1 MKKLL
6 TIMLCCSSMA
16 LAQQTDPVV
25 MTING
30 QPVTRSEFEYSYN
43 KNNAEGVIDKKTVDE
58 YVDLF
63 INYKLKVMA
72 AQTAKMDTAR
82 SFKTEF
88 ATYRDQQIRPA
99 MITDADVEQRAREIF
114 RETQQRVDGVG
125 GLVKPA
131 HILFGI
137 RQTDGDDKKNLA
149 KQRADSAYDALLK
162 GADFAA
168 LARKLSDDRASAEH
182 GGELP
187 WIEKGQTMKEFDGVV
202 FSLRKGELSKP
213 FLSPAGYH
221 IVLLKDKSKFFP
233 YDTLRASILRFI
245 EQRGIR
251 DQIISQKIDSLAKA
265 AGPNVTADEVLAK
278 KRAEM
283 VAKDPNLKYLI
294 QEYHDGLLLFEIS
307 NREVWAK
314 AQDDEKGL
322 ADYFKKNKKKYKWE
336 QPRFKG
342 IAYYTKEKKDVMAV
356 RKAVRHLPFDQW
368 TEKLRSTFN
377 NDSILR
383 VKVEKGIFKAG
394 DNSLVDRNVFGKKV
408 PLKPEKNFP
417 YAATYGRRL
426 KAPKDYRDVKAQVVA
441 DYQDELEKQWV
452 ERLRKQYAV
461 TVNRSVLATVNKH

>member
-1 MKKLL
+1 MNKLL
-6 TIMLCCSSMA
+6 AVMLCCGSMA
-16 LAQQTDPVV
+16 LAQQADPVV

-43 KNNAEGVIDKKTVDE
+43 KNNAEGVIDKKSVDE

-63 INYKLKVMA
+63 INYKLKVIA
-72 AQTAKMDTAR
+72 AQAARMDTAR

-88 ATYRDQQIRPA
+88 ASYRDQQIRPA
-99 MITDADVEQRAREIF
+99 MITDADVEQRAREIY
-114 RETQQRVDGVG
+114 REAQQRVDGAG

-149 KQRADSAYDALLK
+149 KQRADSVYNALLK

-187 WIEKGQTMKEFDGVV
+187 WIEKGQTMKEFDDVV

-233 YDTLRASILRFI
+233 YDTLRANILRFI

-251 DQIISQKIDSLAKA
+251 DQIISQRIDSLAKA

-322 ADYFKKNKKKYKWE
+322 ADCFKKNKKKYKWE

-342 IAYYTKEKKDVMAV
+342 IAYYTKDKKDVMAV
-356 RKAVRHLPFDQW
+356 RKAVRHMPFDQW

-383 VKVEKGIFKAG
+383 VKVVKGIFKAG
-394 DNSLVDRNVFGKKV
+394 DNPMVDRNVFGKKAS
-408 PLKPEKNFP
+408 LKPEKDYP

>member
-1 MKKLL
+1 
-6 TIMLCCSSMA
+6 MLCCSSMA

-30 QPVTRSEFEYSYN
+30 QPITRSEFEYSYN

-72 AQTAKMDTAR
+72 AQAAKMDTAR
-82 SFKTEF
+82 SFKAEF

-99 MITDADVEQRAREIF
+99 MITDADVEQRAREIY
-114 RETQQRVDGVG
+114 RETQQRVDGAG

-137 RQTDGDDKKNLA
+137 RQTDGDDKKNQA
-149 KQRADSAYDALLK
+149 KQRADSVYNALLK

-168 LARKLSDDRASAEH
+168 LARQLSDDRGSAEQ

-187 WIEKGQTMKEFDGVV
+187 WIEKGQTLKEFEDKV
-202 FSLRKGELSKP
+202 FALRKGELSKP

-221 IVLLKDKSKFFP
+221 IVLLKDKGNFFP
-233 YDTLRASILRFI
+233 YDSLRTSILRFI

-251 DQIISQKIDSLAKA
+251 EQIISQKIETLAKA

-307 NREVWAK
+307 SKEVWAK
-314 AQDDEKGL
+314 AQSDERGQ
-322 ADYFKKNKKKYKWE
+322 ADYFKKNNKKYKWE

-342 IAYYTKEKKDVMAV
+342 IAYYTKDKKDVKAV
-356 RKAVRHLPFDQW
+356 RKVVKHLPFDQW
-368 TEKLRSTFN
+368 TEKLHSTFN

-383 VKVEKGIFKAG
+383 IKVEKGIFKAG

-408 PLKPEKNFP
+408 PLKLEKDYP
-417 YAATYGRRL
+417 YAATYGKKL

>member
-1 MKKLL
+1 MKNLL

-30 QPVTRSEFEYSYN
+30 QPITRSEFEYSYN

-63 INYKLKVMA
+63 INYKLKVIA
-72 AQTAKMDTAR
+72 AQAAKMDTAR

-99 MITDADVEQRAREIF
+99 MITDADVEQRAREIY
-114 RETQQRVDGVG
+114 RETQQRVDGAG
-125 GLVKPA
+125 GLVKAA

-137 RQTDGDDKKNLA
+137 RQTDGEDKKNQA
-149 KQRADSAYDALLK
+149 KLRADSAYNALLK
-162 GADFAA
+162 GADFAT
-168 LARKLSDDRASAEH
+168 LAKRLSDDKGSAEQ

-187 WIEKGQTMKEFDGVV
+187 WIEKGQTLKEFEDMA

-221 IVLLKDKSKFFP
+221 IVLLKDKGNFFP
-233 YDTLRASILRFI
+233 YDSLRTSILRFI

-251 DQIISQKIDSLAKA
+251 EQIISQKIETLAKA
-265 AGPNVTADEVLAK
+265 AGSNVTAEEVLAK

-307 NREVWAK
+307 SKEVWAK
-314 AQDDEKGL
+314 AQSDERGQ

-342 IAYYTKEKKDVMAV
+342 IAYYTKDKKDVKAV
-356 RKAVRHLPFDQW
+356 RKAVKHLSFDQW

-383 VKVEKGIFKAG
+383 IKVEKGIFKAG

-408 PLKPEKNFP
+408 PLKLEKDYP
-417 YAATYGRRL
+417 YAGTYGKKL

-461 TVNRSVLATVNKH
+461 TVNRGVLATVNKH

>member
-30 QPVTRSEFEYSYN
+30 QPITRSEFEYSYN

-99 MITDADVEQRAREIF
+99 MITDADVEQRAREIY

-149 KQRADSAYDALLK
+149 KQRADSVYNALLK

-187 WIEKGQTMKEFDGVV
+187 WIEKGQTMKEFDDVV

-233 YDTLRASILRFI
+233 YDTLRANILRFI

-251 DQIISQKIDSLAKA
+251 DQIISQRIDSLAKA

-322 ADYFKKNKKKYKWE
+322 ADCFKKNKKKYKWE

-342 IAYYTKEKKDVMAV
+342 IAYYTKDKKDVMAV
-356 RKAVRHLPFDQW
+356 RKAVRHMPFDQW

-383 VKVEKGIFKAG
+383 VKVVKGIFKAG
-394 DNSLVDRNVFGKKV
+394 DNPMVDRNVFGKKAS
-408 PLKPEKNFP
+408 LKPEKDYP

>member
-1 MKKLL
+1 M
-6 TIMLCCSSMA
+6 IMLCCSSMA
-16 LAQQTDPVV
+16 LAQQADPVV

-30 QPVTRSEFEYSYN
+30 QPITRSEFEYSYN

-58 YVDLF
+58 YVYLF
-63 INYKLKVMA
+63 INYKLKVIA
-72 AQTAKMDTAR
+72 AQAAKMDTAR
-82 SFKTEF
+82 SFKAEF

-99 MITDADVEQRAREIF
+99 MITDADVEQRAREIY
-114 RETQQRVDGVG
+114 RETQQRVDGAG

-137 RQTDGDDKKNLA
+137 RQTDGEDKKNQA
-149 KQRADSAYDALLK
+149 KQRADSAYNALLK
-162 GADFAA
+162 GADFTA
-168 LARKLSDDRASAEH
+168 LARQLSDDRGSAEQ

-187 WIEKGQTMKEFDGVV
+187 WIEKGQTLKEFEDMV

-221 IVLLKDKSKFFP
+221 IVLLKDKGNFFP
-233 YDTLRASILRFI
+233 YDSLRTSILRFI

-251 DQIISQKIDSLAKA
+251 EQIISQKIETLAKA

-283 VAKDPNLKYLI
+283 VTKDPNLKYLI

-307 NREVWAK
+307 NKEVWAK
-314 AQDDEKGL
+314 AQSDERGQ

-342 IAYYTKEKKDVMAV
+342 IAYYTKDKNDVKAV
-356 RKAVRHLPFDQW
+356 RKVVKHLPFDQW
-368 TEKLRSTFN
+368 TEQLHSTFN

-383 VKVEKGIFKAG
+383 IKVEKGIFKAG

-408 PLKPEKNFP
+408 PLKLEKDYP
-417 YAATYGRRL
+417 YAATYGKKL

>member
-1 MKKLL
+1 
-6 TIMLCCSSMA
+6 MLCCSSMA

-30 QPVTRSEFEYSYN
+30 QPITRSEFEYSYN

-63 INYKLKVMA
+63 INYKLKVIA
-72 AQTAKMDTAR
+72 AQAAKMDTACP
-82 SFKTEF
+82 FKTEF

-99 MITDADVEQRAREIF
+99 MITDADVEQRAREIY
-114 RETQQRVDGVG
+114 RETQQRVDGAG
-125 GLVKPA
+125 GLVKAA

-137 RQTDGDDKKNLA
+137 RQTDGEDKKNQA
-149 KQRADSAYDALLK
+149 KQRADSAYNALLR

-168 LARKLSDDRASAEH
+168 LARQLSDDRGSADQ
-182 GGELP
+182 GGDLP
-187 WIEKGQTMKEFDGVV
+187 WIEKGQTLKEFEDMA

-221 IVLLKDKSKFFP
+221 IVLLKDKGNFFP
-233 YDTLRASILRFI
+233 YDSLRTNILRFI

-251 DQIISQKIDSLAKA
+251 EQIISQKIETLAKA
-265 AGPNVTADEVLAK
+265 AGSNVTAEEVLAK

-307 NREVWAK
+307 SKEVWAK
-314 AQDDEKGL
+314 AQSDERGQ

-342 IAYYTKEKKDVMAV
+342 IAYYTKDKKDVKAV
-356 RKAVRHLPFDQW
+356 RKAVKHLSFDQW

-383 VKVEKGIFKAG
+383 IKVEKGIFKAG

-408 PLKPEKNFP
+408 PLKLEKDYP
-417 YAATYGRRL
+417 YAGTYGKKL

-461 TVNRSVLATVNKH
+461 TVNRGVLATVNKH

>member
-30 QPVTRSEFEYSYN
+30 QPITRSEFEYSYN

-99 MITDADVEQRAREIF
+99 MITDADVEQRAREIY
-114 RETQQRVDGVG
+114 REAQQRVDGAG

-149 KQRADSAYDALLK
+149 KQRADSVYNALLK

-187 WIEKGQTMKEFDGVV
+187 WIEKGQTMKEFDDVV

-233 YDTLRASILRFI
+233 YDTLRANILRFI

-251 DQIISQKIDSLAKA
+251 DQIISQRIDSLAKA

-322 ADYFKKNKKKYKWE
+322 ADCFKKNKKKYKWE

-342 IAYYTKEKKDVMAV
+342 IAYYTKDKKDVMAV

-383 VKVEKGIFKAG
+383 VKVVKGIFKAG
-394 DNSLVDRNVFGKKV
+394 DNPMVDRNVFGKKAS
-408 PLKPEKNFP
+408 LKPEKDYP

>member
-1 MKKLL
+1 
-6 TIMLCCSSMA
+6 MLCCSSMA

-30 QPVTRSEFEYSYN
+30 QPITRSEFEYSYN

-72 AQTAKMDTAR
+72 AQAAKMDTAR
-82 SFKTEF
+82 SFKDEF

-99 MITDADVEQRAREIF
+99 MITDADVEQRAREIY
-114 RETQQRVDGVG
+114 RETQQRVDGAG

-137 RQTDGDDKKNLA
+137 RQTDGEDKKNKA
-149 KQRADSAYDALLK
+149 KLRADSVYNALLK

-168 LARKLSDDRASAEH
+168 LARQLSDDRGSAEQ

-187 WIEKGQTMKEFDGVV
+187 WIEKGQTLKEFEDMA

-221 IVLLKDKSKFFP
+221 IVLLKDKGNFFP
-233 YDTLRASILRFI
+233 YDSLRTNILRFI
-245 EQRGIR
+245 EQRGVR
-251 DQIISQKIDSLAKA
+251 EQIISQKIETLAKA

-307 NREVWAK
+307 SKEVWAK
-314 AQDDEKGL
+314 AQSDERGQ

-342 IAYYTKEKKDVMAV
+342 IAYYTKDKKDVMAV
-356 RKAVRHLPFDQW
+356 RKALKHLPFDQW
-368 TEKLRSTFN
+368 TEKLHNTFN

-383 VKVEKGIFKAG
+383 IKVEKGIFKAG

-408 PLKPEKNFP
+408 PLKLEKDYP
-417 YAATYGRRL
+417 YAATYGKKL

-441 DYQDELEKQWV
+441 DYQDELEKLWV

>member
-1 MKKLL
+1 M
-6 TIMLCCSSMA
+6 
-16 LAQQTDPVV
+16 
-25 MTING
+25 
-30 QPVTRSEFEYSYN
+30 
-43 KNNAEGVIDKKTVDE
+43 
-58 YVDLF
+58 
-63 INYKLKVMA
+63 
-72 AQTAKMDTAR
+72 
-82 SFKTEF
+82 
-88 ATYRDQQIRPA
+88 
-99 MITDADVEQRAREIF
+99 
-114 RETQQRVDGVG
+114 
-125 GLVKPA
+125 
-131 HILFGI
+131 
-137 RQTDGDDKKNLA
+137 
-149 KQRADSAYDALLK
+149 
-162 GADFAA
+162 
-168 LARKLSDDRASAEH
+168 
-182 GGELP
+182 
-187 WIEKGQTMKEFDGVV
+187 
-202 FSLRKGELSKP
+202 
-213 FLSPAGYH
+213 
-221 IVLLKDKSKFFP
+221 LLKDKSKFFP
-233 YDTLRASILRFI
+233 YDTLRANILRFI

-251 DQIISQKIDSLAKA
+251 DQIISQRIDSLAKA

-322 ADYFKKNKKKYKWE
+322 ADCFKKNKKKYKWE

-342 IAYYTKEKKDVMAV
+342 IAYYTKDKKDVMAV

-394 DNSLVDRNVFGKKV
+394 DNPLVDRNVFGKKAS
-408 PLKPEKNFP
+408 LKPEKDYP

>member
-1 MKKLL
+1 
-6 TIMLCCSSMA
+6 MLCCSSMA

-30 QPVTRSEFEYSYN
+30 QPITRSEFEYSYN

-63 INYKLKVMA
+63 INYKLKVIA
-72 AQTAKMDTAR
+72 AQVAKMDTAR

-99 MITDADVEQRAREIF
+99 MITDADVEQRAHEIYK
-114 RETQQRVDGVG
+114 ETQQRVDGAG

-137 RQTDGDDKKNLA
+137 RQTDGDNKKNQA
-149 KQRADSAYDALLK
+149 KQRADSAYNALLK

-168 LARKLSDDRASAEH
+168 LARQLSDDRGSVEQ

-187 WIEKGQTMKEFDGVV
+187 WIEKGQTLKEFEDMA

-221 IVLLKDKSKFFP
+221 IVLLKDKGNFFP
-233 YDTLRASILRFI
+233 YDSLRTSILRFI

-251 DQIISQKIDSLAKA
+251 EQIISQKIETLAKA

-278 KRAEM
+278 KRDEM

-307 NREVWAK
+307 SKEVWAK
-314 AQDDEKGL
+314 AQNDERGQ

-342 IAYYTKEKKDVMAV
+342 IAYYTKDKNDVKAV
-356 RKAVRHLPFDQW
+356 RKAVKHLSFDQW
-368 TEKLRSTFN
+368 TEKLHSTFN

-383 VKVEKGIFKAG
+383 IKVEKGIFKAG

-408 PLKPEKNFP
+408 PLKLEKDYP
-417 YAATYGRRL
+417 YAATYGKKL
-426 KAPKDYRDVKAQVVA
+426 KAPKDYQDVKAQVVA

-452 ERLRKQYAV
+452 ERLRRQYAV

>member
-1 MKKLL
+1 M
-6 TIMLCCSSMA
+6 IMLCCSSMA
-16 LAQQTDPVV
+16 LAQQADPVV

-30 QPVTRSEFEYSYN
+30 QPITRSEFEYSYN

-58 YVDLF
+58 YVYLF
-63 INYKLKVMA
+63 INYKLKVIA
-72 AQTAKMDTAR
+72 AQAAKMDTAR
-82 SFKTEF
+82 SFKDEF

-99 MITDADVEQRAREIF
+99 MITDADVEQRAREIY
-114 RETQQRVDGVG
+114 RETQQRVDGAG

-137 RQTDGDDKKNLA
+137 RQTDGEDKKNQA
-149 KQRADSAYDALLK
+149 KQRADSTYNALLK

-168 LARKLSDDRASAEH
+168 LARQLSDDRGSAEQ

-187 WIEKGQTMKEFDGVV
+187 WIEKGQTLKEFEDMA

-221 IVLLKDKSKFFP
+221 IVLLKDKGNFFP
-233 YDTLRASILRFI
+233 YDSLRTSILRFI

-251 DQIISQKIDSLAKA
+251 EQIISQKIETLAKA

-307 NREVWAK
+307 SKEVWSK
-314 AQDDEKGL
+314 AQSDERGQ
-322 ADYFKKNKKKYKWE
+322 ADYFKKNKKRYKWE

-342 IAYYTKEKKDVMAV
+342 IAYYTKDKNDVKAV
-356 RKAVRHLPFDQW
+356 RKAVKYLPFDQW
-368 TEKLRSTFN
+368 TEKLHNTFN

-383 VKVEKGIFKAG
+383 IKVEKGIFKAG
-394 DNSLVDRNVFGKKV
+394 DNSLVDRNVFKKKV
-408 PLKPEKNFP
+408 PLKLEKDYP
-417 YAATYGRRL
+417 YATTYGKKL

>member
-1 MKKLL
+1 
-6 TIMLCCSSMA
+6 MLCCSSMA

-30 QPVTRSEFEYSYN
+30 QPITRSEFEYSYN
-43 KNNAEGVIDKKTVDE
+43 KNNAEGVIDKKTVGE

-63 INYKLKVMA
+63 INYKLKVIA
-72 AQTAKMDTAR
+72 AQAAKMDTAR
-82 SFKTEF
+82 SFKDEF

-99 MITDADVEQRAREIF
+99 MITDADVEQRAREIY
-114 RETQQRVDGVG
+114 REAQQRVDGAG

-137 RQTDGDDKKNLA
+137 RQTDGEDKKNQA
-149 KQRADSAYDALLK
+149 KQRADSVYNALLK

-168 LARKLSDDRASAEH
+168 LARQLSDDRGSAEQ

-187 WIEKGQTMKEFDGVV
+187 WIEKGQTLKEFEDMA

-221 IVLLKDKSKFFP
+221 IVLLKDKGNFFP
-233 YDTLRASILRFI
+233 YDSLRTSILRFI

-251 DQIISQKIDSLAKA
+251 EQIISQKIETLAKA

-307 NREVWAK
+307 SKEVWAK
-314 AQDDEKGL
+314 AQSDERGQ

-342 IAYYTKEKKDVMAV
+342 IAYYTKDKKDVKAV
-356 RKAVRHLPFDQW
+356 RKVVKHLPFDQW
-368 TEKLRSTFN
+368 TEKLHSTFN

-383 VKVEKGIFKAG
+383 IKVEKGIFKAG

-408 PLKPEKNFP
+408 PLKLEKDYP
-417 YAATYGRRL
+417 YAATYGKKL

>member
-1 MKKLL
+1 
-6 TIMLCCSSMA
+6 MLCCGSMV
-16 LAQQTDPVV
+16 LAQQADPVV

-43 KNNAEGVIDKKTVDE
+43 KNNAEGVIDKKSVDE

-63 INYKLKVMA
+63 INYKLKVIA
-72 AQTAKMDTAR
+72 AQAAKMDTAR

-99 MITDADVEQRAREIF
+99 MITDADVERRAREIY
-114 RETQQRVDGVG
+114 REARQRVDGAG

-278 KRAEM
+278 KRTKM

>member
-1 MKKLL
+1 
-6 TIMLCCSSMA
+6 MLCCSSMA

-30 QPVTRSEFEYSYN
+30 QPITRSEFEYSYN

-72 AQTAKMDTAR
+72 AQAAKMDTAR
-82 SFKTEF
+82 SFKAEF

-99 MITDADVEQRAREIF
+99 MITDADVEQRAREIY
-114 RETQQRVDGVG
+114 RETQQRVDGAG

-137 RQTDGDDKKNLA
+137 RQTDGDDKKNQA
-149 KQRADSAYDALLK
+149 KLRADSAYNALLK

-168 LARKLSDDRASAEH
+168 LARQLSDDRGSAEQ

-187 WIEKGQTMKEFDGVV
+187 WIEKGQTLKEFEDMA

-221 IVLLKDKSKFFP
+221 IVLMKDKGKFFP
-233 YDTLRASILRFI
+233 YDSLRTSILRFI

-251 DQIISQKIDSLAKA
+251 DQIISQKIETLAKA

-307 NREVWAK
+307 SKEVWAK
-314 AQDDEKGL
+314 AQSDERGQ
-322 ADYFKKNKKKYKWE
+322 ADYFKKNKKRYKWE

-342 IAYYTKEKKDVMAV
+342 IAYYTKDKNDVKAV
-356 RKAVRHLPFDQW
+356 RKVVKYLPFDQW
-368 TEKLRSTFN
+368 TEKLHSTFN

-383 VKVEKGIFKAG
+383 IKVEKGIFKAG
-394 DNSLVDRNVFGKKV
+394 DNSLVDRYVFKKKV
-408 PLKPEKNFP
+408 PLKLEKDYP
-417 YAATYGRRL
+417 YAATYGKKL

>member
-1 MKKLL
+1 MNKLL
-6 TIMLCCSSMA
+6 AVMLCCGSMA
-16 LAQQTDPVV
+16 LAQQADPVV

-43 KNNAEGVIDKKTVDE
+43 KNNAEGVIDKKSVDE

-63 INYKLKVMA
+63 INYKLKVIA
-72 AQTAKMDTAR
+72 AQAARMDTAR

-99 MITDADVEQRAREIF
+99 MITDADVEQRAREIY
-114 RETQQRVDGVG
+114 REAQQRVDGVG

-149 KQRADSAYDALLK
+149 KQRADSVYNALLK
-162 GADFAA
+162 GADFAT
-168 LARKLSDDRASAEH
+168 LAKRLSDDKGSAEH

-187 WIEKGQTMKEFDGVV
+187 WIEKGQTMKEFDDVV

-233 YDTLRASILRFI
+233 YDTLRANILRFI

-251 DQIISQKIDSLAKA
+251 DQIISQRIDSLAKA

-322 ADYFKKNKKKYKWE
+322 ADCFKKNKKKYKWE

-342 IAYYTKEKKDVMAV
+342 IAYYTKDKKDVKAV
-356 RKAVRHLPFDQW
+356 RKVVRHLPFDQW

-408 PLKPEKNFP
+408 PLKTEKNFP

>member
-1 MKKLL
+1 
-6 TIMLCCSSMA
+6 MLCCSSMA

-30 QPVTRSEFEYSYN
+30 QPITRSEFEYSYN
-43 KNNAEGVIDKKTVDE
+43 KNNAEGVIDKKTVEE

-63 INYKLKVMA
+63 INYKLKVIA
-72 AQTAKMDTAR
+72 AQAAKMDTAR
-82 SFKTEF
+82 SFKAEF

-99 MITDADVEQRAREIF
+99 MITDADVEQRAREIY
-114 RETQQRVDGVG
+114 RETQQRVDGAG

-137 RQTDGDDKKNLA
+137 RQTDGEDKKSQA
-149 KQRADSAYDALLK
+149 KQRADSAYNALLK

-168 LARKLSDDRASAEH
+168 LARQLSDDRGSAEQ

-187 WIEKGQTMKEFDGVV
+187 WIEKGQTLKEFEDMA

-221 IVLLKDKSKFFP
+221 IVLLKDKGNFFP
-233 YDTLRASILRFI
+233 YDSLRTSILRFI

-251 DQIISQKIDSLAKA
+251 EQIISQKIETLAKA

-307 NREVWAK
+307 SKEVWGK
-314 AQDDEKGL
+314 AQSDERGQ
-322 ADYFKKNKKKYKWE
+322 ADYFKKNKKRYKWE

-342 IAYYTKEKKDVMAV
+342 IAYYTKDKKDVKAV
-356 RKAVRHLPFDQW
+356 RKVVKHLPFDQW

-383 VKVEKGIFKAG
+383 IKVEKGIFKTG

-408 PLKPEKNFP
+408 PLKLEKDYP
-417 YAATYGRRL
+417 YAATYGKKL

>member
-6 TIMLCCSSMA
+6 IIMLCCSSMA

-30 QPVTRSEFEYSYN
+30 QPITRSEFEYSYN

-72 AQTAKMDTAR
+72 AQAAKMDTAR
-82 SFKTEF
+82 SFKDEF

-99 MITDADVEQRAREIF
+99 MITDADVEQRAREIY
-114 RETQQRVDGVG
+114 RETQQRVDGAG

-137 RQTDGDDKKNLA
+137 RQTDGEDKKNKA
-149 KQRADSAYDALLK
+149 KLRADSVYNALLK

-168 LARKLSDDRASAEH
+168 LARQLSDDRGSAEQ

-187 WIEKGQTMKEFDGVV
+187 WIEKGQTLKEFEDMA

-221 IVLLKDKSKFFP
+221 IVLLKDKGNFFP
-233 YDTLRASILRFI
+233 YDSLRTNILRFI
-245 EQRGIR
+245 EQRGVR
-251 DQIISQKIDSLAKA
+251 EQIISQKIETLAKA

-307 NREVWAK
+307 SKEVWAK
-314 AQDDEKGL
+314 AQSDERGQ

-342 IAYYTKEKKDVMAV
+342 IAYYAKDKKDVKAV
-356 RKAVRHLPFDQW
+356 RKAVKYLPFDQW
-368 TEKLRSTFN
+368 AEKLHSTFN

-383 VKVEKGIFKAG
+383 IKVEKGIFKAG

-408 PLKPEKNFP
+408 PLKLEKDYP
-417 YAATYGRRL
+417 YAATYGKKL

>member
-30 QPVTRSEFEYSYN
+30 QPITRSEFEYSYN
-43 KNNAEGVIDKKTVDE
+43 KNNAEGVIDKKTVGE

-63 INYKLKVMA
+63 INYKLKVIA
-72 AQTAKMDTAR
+72 AQAAKMDTAR
-82 SFKTEF
+82 SFKDEF

-99 MITDADVEQRAREIF
+99 MITDADVEQRAREIY
-114 RETQQRVDGVG
+114 REAQQRVDGAG

-137 RQTDGDDKKNLA
+137 RQTDGEDKKNQA
-149 KQRADSAYDALLK
+149 KQRADSVYNALLK

-168 LARKLSDDRASAEH
+168 LARQLSDDRGSAEQ

-187 WIEKGQTMKEFDGVV
+187 WIEKGQTLKEFEDMA

-221 IVLLKDKSKFFP
+221 IVLLKDKGNFFP
-233 YDTLRASILRFI
+233 YDSLRTSILRFI

-251 DQIISQKIDSLAKA
+251 EQIISQKIETLAKA

-307 NREVWAK
+307 SKEVWAK
-314 AQDDEKGL
+314 AQSDERGQ

-342 IAYYTKEKKDVMAV
+342 IAYYTKDKKDVKAV
-356 RKAVRHLPFDQW
+356 RKVVKHLPFDQW
-368 TEKLRSTFN
+368 TEKLHSTFN

-383 VKVEKGIFKAG
+383 IKVEKGIFKAG

-408 PLKPEKNFP
+408 PLKLEKDYP
-417 YAATYGRRL
+417 YAATYGKKL

>member
-1 MKKLL
+1 MNKLL
-6 TIMLCCSSMA
+6 AVMLCCGSMV
-16 LAQQTDPVV
+16 LAQQADPVV

-43 KNNAEGVIDKKTVDE
+43 KNNAEGVIDKKSVDE

-63 INYKLKVMA
+63 INYKLKVIA
-72 AQTAKMDTAR
+72 AQAAKMDTAR

-99 MITDADVEQRAREIF
+99 MITDADVERRAREIY
-114 RETQQRVDGVG
+114 REARQRVDGAG

-278 KRAEM
+278 KRTEM

>member
-1 MKKLL
+1 
-6 TIMLCCSSMA
+6 MLCCSSMA

-25 MTING
+25 MTISG
-30 QPVTRSEFEYSYN
+30 QPITRSEFEYSYN

-63 INYKLKVMA
+63 INYKLKVIA
-72 AQTAKMDTAR
+72 AQAAKMDTAR
-82 SFKTEF
+82 SFKAEF

-99 MITDADVEQRAREIF
+99 MITDADVEQRAREIY
-114 RETQQRVDGVG
+114 RETQQRVDGAG

-137 RQTDGDDKKNLA
+137 RQTDGDDKKNQA
-149 KQRADSAYDALLK
+149 KLRADSAYNALLK

-168 LARKLSDDRASAEH
+168 LARQLSDDRGSAEQ

-187 WIEKGQTMKEFDGVV
+187 WIEKGQTLKEFEDMA

-221 IVLLKDKSKFFP
+221 IVLLKDKGNFFP
-233 YDTLRASILRFI
+233 YDSLRTSILRFI

-251 DQIISQKIDSLAKA
+251 EQIISQKIETLAKA

-278 KRAEM
+278 KRDEM

-307 NREVWAK
+307 NKEVWAK
-314 AQDDEKGL
+314 AQSDERGQ

-342 IAYYTKEKKDVMAV
+342 IAYYTKDKKDVKAV
-356 RKAVRHLPFDQW
+356 RKVVKQLPFDQW
-368 TEKLRSTFN
+368 TEKLHRTFN

-383 VKVEKGIFKAG
+383 IKVEKGIFKAG

-408 PLKPEKNFP
+408 PLKLEKDYP
-417 YAATYGRRL
+417 YAATYGKKL

>member
-1 MKKLL
+1 MNKLL
-6 TIMLCCSSMA
+6 AVMLCCGSMV
-16 LAQQTDPVV
+16 LAQQADPVV

-43 KNNAEGVIDKKTVDE
+43 KNNAEGVIDKKSVDE

-63 INYKLKVMA
+63 INYKLKVIA
-72 AQTAKMDTAR
+72 AQAAKMDTAR

-99 MITDADVEQRAREIF
+99 MITDADVERRAREIY
-114 RETQQRVDGVG
+114 REARQRVDGAG

-278 KRAEM
+278 KRTKM

>member
-1 MKKLL
+1 MNKLL
-6 TIMLCCSSMA
+6 AVMLCCGSMA
-16 LAQQTDPVV
+16 LAQQADPVV

-43 KNNAEGVIDKKTVDE
+43 KNNAEGVIDKKSVDE

-63 INYKLKVMA
+63 INYKLKVIA
-72 AQTAKMDTAR
+72 AQAARMDTAR

-88 ATYRDQQIRPA
+88 ASYRDQQIRPA
-99 MITDADVEQRAREIF
+99 MITDADVEQRAREIY
-114 RETQQRVDGVG
+114 REAQQRVDGAG

-149 KQRADSAYDALLK
+149 KQRADSVYNALLK

-187 WIEKGQTMKEFDGVV
+187 WIEKGQTMKEFDDVV

-233 YDTLRASILRFI
+233 YDTLRANILRFI

-251 DQIISQKIDSLAKA
+251 DQIISQRIDSLAKA

-322 ADYFKKNKKKYKWE
+322 ADCFKKNKKKYKWE

-342 IAYYTKEKKDVMAV
+342 IAYYTKDKKDVMAV

-383 VKVEKGIFKAG
+383 VKVVKGIFKAG
-394 DNSLVDRNVFGKKV
+394 DNPMVDRNVFGKKAS
-408 PLKPEKNFP
+408 LKPEKDYP

>member
-30 QPVTRSEFEYSYN
+30 QPITRSEFEYSYN

-99 MITDADVEQRAREIF
+99 MITDADVEQRAREIY
-114 RETQQRVDGVG
+114 REAQQRVDGAG

-149 KQRADSAYDALLK
+149 KQRADSVYNALLK

-187 WIEKGQTMKEFDGVV
+187 WIEKGQTLKEFEDMA

-233 YDTLRASILRFI
+233 YDTLRANILRFI

-251 DQIISQKIDSLAKA
+251 DQIISQRIDSLAKA

-322 ADYFKKNKKKYKWE
+322 ADCFKKNKKKYKWE

-342 IAYYTKEKKDVMAV
+342 IAYYTKDKKDVMAV

-383 VKVEKGIFKAG
+383 VKVVKGIFKAG
-394 DNSLVDRNVFGKKV
+394 DNPMVDRNVFGKKAS
-408 PLKPEKNFP
+408 LKPEKDYP

>member
-99 MITDADVEQRAREIF
+99 MITDADVEQRAREIY
-114 RETQQRVDGVG
+114 RETQQRVDGAG

-149 KQRADSAYDALLK
+149 KQRADSVYNALLK

-187 WIEKGQTMKEFDGVV
+187 WIEKGQTLKEFEDMA

-233 YDTLRASILRFI
+233 YDTLRANILRFI

-251 DQIISQKIDSLAKA
+251 DQIISQRIDSLAKA

-322 ADYFKKNKKKYKWE
+322 ADCFKKNKKKYKWE

-342 IAYYTKEKKDVMAV
+342 IAYYTKDKKDVMAV

-383 VKVEKGIFKAG
+383 VKVVKGIFKAG
-394 DNSLVDRNVFGKKV
+394 DNPMVDRNVFGKKAS
-408 PLKPEKNFP
+408 LKPEKDYP

>member
-30 QPVTRSEFEYSYN
+30 QPITRSEFEYSYN

-99 MITDADVEQRAREIF
+99 MITDADVEQRAREIY
-114 RETQQRVDGVG
+114 RETQQRVDGAG

-137 RQTDGDDKKNLA
+137 RQTDGDDKKNQA
-149 KQRADSAYDALLK
+149 KQRADSVYNALLK

-187 WIEKGQTMKEFDGVV
+187 WIEKGQTMKEFDDVV

-233 YDTLRASILRFI
+233 YDTLRANILRFI

-251 DQIISQKIDSLAKA
+251 DQIISQRIDSLAKA

-322 ADYFKKNKKKYKWE
+322 ADCFKKNKKKYKWE

-342 IAYYTKEKKDVMAV
+342 IAYYTKDKKDVMAV

-383 VKVEKGIFKAG
+383 VKVVKGIFKAG
-394 DNSLVDRNVFGKKV
+394 DNPMVDRNVFGKKAS
-408 PLKPEKNFP
+408 LKPEKDYP